1 MPMDINEEQMGLA
14 QGMNIRMGKDMATEG
29 WKSGPE
35 SVIVNDQEMDL
46 VFLFQ
51 KEVRNCE
58 NMLQDRLV
66 ADEEG
71 IQKDGDI
78 NGDRKHMDQTLNGLE
93 FWTSRGEKFDFDFL
107 IDYGDGNGAVR
118 NEEIH
123 MAGNS
128 IGEG

>member
-14 QGMNIRMGKDMATEG
+14 QGMNISMEKDMAMDRI
-29 WKSGPE
+29 SGTE

-58 NMLQDRLV
+58 NMLQDMLV

-78 NGDRKHMDQTLNGLE
+78 NGDREPMDETLNGQE
-93 FWTSRGEKFDFDFL
+93 FWTSRREEFDFGF
-107 IDYGDGNGAVR
+107 
-118 NEEIH
+118 
-123 MAGNS
+123 
-128 IGEG
+128 